1 MVADDQS
8 RRHQGAV
15 TLARTKLLGAARG
28 QSDAQKATM
37 ATGDNPNRTQS
48 HTLRQP
54 HAIRGRDT
62 WTRYLDAVLL
72 LPRGRLRHSIAPR
85 RKRVVVHQGGR
96 EPAQSGNDNS
106 DKHCQG
112 EPSAAATAKRYERIG
127 SRDTNGH
134 GGKRDNQRQYQRHSQ
149 NNQRYICKRVTLTRT
164 IDQFLGHGRNPTVR
178 ITLVSNMAMEPGTDP
193 ARLRRRFWRTAA
205 NVWRMVKRTL
215 VVLSLSRAV
224 AETTH
229 AAPGEEI

>member
-1 MVADDQS
+1 
-8 RRHQGAV
+8 
-15 TLARTKLLGAARG
+15 
-28 QSDAQKATM
+28 M

-134 GGKRDNQRQYQRHSQ
+134 GGKRNNQRQYQRHSQ

-178 ITLVSNMAMEPGTDP
+178 ITLVSNMAMEPGTVP